1 MFVIEKIVEIDA
13 PAARVWEVIT
23 DLKRYPE
30 WNPFM
35 RECSTTF
42 KPGDPID
49 MKVQLM
55 AKPQPQREWVLEYV
69 EGKRFAYNMKPVP
82 AGALSSFRSHE
93 VEALSDHRTRYRSY
107 FHLKGWLMPL
117 VRALLGARLQK
128 GFAGMTQ
135 GIQQRA
141 EKIAAEHSPAR
152 RA

>member
-1 MFVIEKIVEIDA
+1 MFVIEKTIEIDA
-13 PAARVWEVIT
+13 PAALVWEVIT

-42 KPGDPID
+42 RPGDPID

-55 AKPQPQREWVLEYV
+55 ARPQPQREWVLEYV
-69 EGKRFAYNMKPVP
+69 EGRRFAYRMKPVP

-93 VEALSDHRTRYRSY
+93 VEALADGRTRYRSY

-117 VRALLGARLQK
+117 VRGLLGGRLQK

-135 GIQQRA
+135 GIRQRA
-141 EKIAAEHSPAR
+141 EQMASGR
-152 RA
+152 RTAQRA

>member
-1 MFVIEKIVEIDA
+1 MFVIEKTIEINA

-42 KPGDPID
+42 KPGAPID
-49 MKVQLM
+49 MKVQLF
-55 AKPQPQREWVLEYV
+55 AKAQPQQEIVLEYV
-69 EGKRFAYNMKPVP
+69 EGKRFAYRMKPVP
-82 AGALSSFRSHE
+82 GGTLSSFRSHE
-93 VEALSDHRTRYRSY
+93 VEALPDGRTRYRSY

-117 VRALLGARLQK
+117 VRGLLGARLQK
-128 GFAGMTQ
+128 GFAGMTA

-141 EKIAAEHSPAR
+141 ESLHAGGRNAG
-152 RA
+152 

>member
-1 MFVIEKIVEIDA
+1 MFVIEKMLEIDA

-23 DLKRYPE
+23 DVKRYPE

-82 AGALSSFRSHE
+82 GGTLASFRSHE
-93 VEALSDHRTRYRSY
+93 VESLPDGRTRYRSY
-107 FHLKGWLMPL
+107 FYLKGWLMPV
-117 VRALLGARLQK
+117 VRGLLGARLEK
-128 GFAGMTQ
+128 GFEGMTQ
-135 GIQQRA
+135 GIKQRA
-141 EKIAAEHSPAR
+141 EQLHARSRAAR
-152 RA
+152 

>member
-1 MFVIEKIVEIDA
+1 MTFIIEKTLDIDA
-13 PAARVWEVIT
+13 PAELVWEVIT

-42 KPGDPID
+42 KPGAPID

-82 AGALSSFRSHE
+82 GGTLSSFRSHE
-93 VEALSDHRTRYRSY
+93 VEALPGGRTRYRSY
-107 FHLKGWLMPL
+107 FYLKGWLMPV
-117 VRALLGARLQK
+117 VRGLLGARLEK
-128 GFAGMTQ
+128 GFEGMTQ
-135 GIQQRA
+135 GIKLRA
-141 EKIAAEHSPAR
+141 EKFRAERQRAA
-152 RA
+152 